1 MFRFLF
7 LAFIAVLQP
16 PQPTKAISYNIRYN
30 NPQDGNNVWENRRAT
45 VAALLQ
51 EENADFIG
59 LQEVVHPQLVDLVQ
73 ALTEYHYTGVGRE
86 DGITKGEYSPIFFK
100 KEKYKLLQ
108 GQTFWLSETPDKI
121 SKGWDAALE
130 RICTYGL
137 FLNLKTQQKL
147 WVFNT
152 HFDHRGTLARSKSA
166 DLILQKIQELNGEK
180 LPVIL
185 TGDFNLT
192 PDSAPIKKIQS
203 QMTDIQQNLPASD
216 PQYATSNG
224 FDTEKRG
231 TKRIDY
237 IFTKGFKTMRASHR
251 YQKTPMGGWASDHH
265 PVIALVQQ

>member
-1 MFRFLF
+1 MKNPWNYLFIQFL
-7 LAFIAVLQP
+7 
-16 PQPTKAISYNIRYN
+16 
-30 NPQDGNNVWENRRAT
+30 
-45 VAALLQ
+45 
-51 EENADFIG
+51 IG
-59 LQEVVHPQLVDLVQ
+59 
-73 ALTEYHYTGVGRE
+73 
-86 DGITKGEYSPIFFK
+86 S
-100 KEKYKLLQ
+100 
-108 GQTFWLSETPDKI
+108 S
-121 SKGWDAALE
+121 
-130 RICTYGL
+130 
-137 FLNLKTQQKL
+137 LNLKTQQKL

-203 QMTDIQQNLPASD
+203 QMTDAQQNLPASD

-237 IFTKGFKTMRASHR
+237 IFTKFLFPKLHLQYELDRETPLPLPSPTKLFKSIVRIS
-251 YQKTPMGGWASDHH
+251 
-265 PVIALVQQ
+265 